1 MDNIAAMGD
10 NYGDMTQLVPKKS
23 QLMREIAELLGIPEV
38 LPTVGSSIPSVFF
51 TSVASEMGVP
61 IVPGMPSMARKIIES
76 SHLGWRSEFSSE
88 DMPSGGGGTVTALG
102 LMQVKNA
109 VLIWKGEPVQP
120 LPIEIEDGDWE
131 PSQYWQAIRELLP
144 RETQEVI
151 ARPGAVE
158 FRNQVLQEYS
168 NRCAVS
174 GITSTQALEVAH
186 IVPYYGP
193 ESDAVQNAI
202 PLRVDIHRLFDRG
215 LIRIDYSD
223 TLKSYKIRVHHFV
236 SPDYEEFDGKSLL
249 LPDNKNSVP
258 SKNAIDFHN
267 DQFKEL
273 WTVI

>member
-1 MDNIAAMGD
+1 MDNIAPIGD
-10 NYGDMTQLVPKKS
+10 NYEDMTRLVPKKS
-23 QLMREIAELLGIPEV
+23 QLMREIAELLNLPEM

-61 IVPGMPSMARKIIES
+61 VVPGMPTMARKIIES
-76 SHLGWRSEFSSE
+76 SHLGWRPEFSSE
-88 DMPSGGGGTVTALG
+88 AMPSGGGGTVTALG

-120 LPIEIEDGDWE
+120 LPIEIEDEEWE
-131 PSQYWQAIRELLP
+131 PSLYWQAIREELP

-151 ARPGAVE
+151 ARPGATE
-158 FRNQVLQEYS
+158 FRNLVLQEYA

-193 ESDAVQNAI
+193 ESDDVQNAI

-215 LIRIDYSD
+215 LIRIDYNEAS
-223 TLKSYKIRVHHFV
+223 KSYKISVHHFI
-236 SPDYEEFDGKSLL
+236 SPDYGAFNGKSLL

>member
-10 NYGDMTQLVPKKS
+10 NYGDMTQIVPKKS

-61 IVPGMPSMARKIIES
+61 IVPGMPSLARKIIES
-76 SHLGWRSEFSSE
+76 SHLTWRTEFSSE
-88 DMPSGGGGTVTALG
+88 AMPSGGGGTVTALG

-109 VLIWKGEPVQP
+109 VLIWKGEPAQP
-120 LPIEIEDGDWE
+120 LPIEIEEGDWE
-131 PSQYWQAIRELLP
+131 PSQYWQAIREELP

-151 ARPGAVE
+151 ARPGATE
-158 FRNQVLQEYS
+158 FRNQVLYEYA

-174 GITSTQALEVAH
+174 GITSTEALEVAH

-193 ESDAVQNAI
+193 DSDDIQNAI

-215 LIRIDYSD
+215 LIRIEYSE
-223 TLKSYKIRVHHFV
+223 TSKSYKIRVHDFI
-236 SPDYEEFDGKSLL
+236 SKDYKEFDGKSLL
-249 LPDNKNSVP
+249 LPDGKNSVP

-267 DQFKEL
+267 NQFSEL

>member
-10 NYGDMTQLVPKKS
+10 NYGDMTQIVPKKS
-23 QLMREIAELLGIPEV
+23 QLMREIAELLAIPEV

-61 IVPGMPSMARKIIES
+61 IVPGMPNMARKIIEN
-76 SHLGWRSEFSSE
+76 SHLNWRPEFSSE
-88 DMPSGGGGTVTALG
+88 AMPSGGGGTVTALG

-109 VLIWKGEPVQP
+109 VLVWKGEPAQP
-120 LPIEIEDGDWE
+120 LPIENEDGDWE
-131 PSQYWQAIRELLP
+131 PSQYWQAIRKELP

-215 LIRIDYSD
+215 LIRIDYSE
-223 TLKSYKIRVHHFV
+223 TSKSYKIRVHHFV

-258 SKNAIDFHN
+258 SKHAIDFHN

>member
-1 MDNIAAMGD
+1 MGD

-76 SHLGWRSEFSSE
+76 SHLAWRSEFSSE

-131 PSQYWQAIRELLP
+131 PSQYWQAIREELP

-151 ARPGAVE
+151 ARPGAAE

-193 ESDAVQNAI
+193 ESDEVQNAI

-215 LIRIDYSD
+215 LIRIDYSE
-223 TLKSYKIRVHHFV
+223 TSKSYKVRVHHFI
-236 SPDYEEFDGKSLL
+236 SRDYEEFDGKSLL
-249 LPDNKNSVP
+249 LPDNKTSVP

-273 WTVI
+273 WTEI